1 MLALGYEEELAKQFI
16 RFSFDPA
23 TSEDDAIQAAVV
35 LSGILKTHLE
45 HVKA

>member
-23 TSEDDAIQAAVV
+23 TSEDEILQSADV
-35 LSGILKTHLE
+35 LSSILKTHLE
-45 HVKA
+45 HVKM